1 MEQRAAWGCVALAA
15 LLGCCAAQGA
25 GPGAGLRELL
35 AWKQVSFAFADDAAR
50 SRALDSGDFVPEHN
64 APLGLDVSGDRLF
77 VTVPRWRKGVAATL
91 NVIHLDDA
99 MLRSDGPPAAPLL
112 QPYPSWEANTLPAEG
127 EGEGAAA
134 GKLLSVFRVRADP
147 CGRLW
152 ALDTGLDDLL
162 GSTRRVAP
170 ARLVVIDLAS
180 DRVVREYALP
190 DADLKPDS
198 FWAHIAVDVTNAT
211 CDDAFAYLSDVGAQ
225 GLVVYSWK
233 QNASWRVEHHFF
245 NFDPLRG
252 NFHIGGANFQWKDG
266 LFGVAL
272 SAPDDD
278 GGRTAYFHPL
288 ASTHEFAVPT
298 RVWQNSSAADDYYAY
313 RVLGSRG
320 ERAQSTA
327 SFIHEPSGVLFY
339 TLVNRN
345 GVGCWNTNK
354 PFSEENQG
362 LAAHD
367 DKALIFPNDLKVCG
381 GGNLWVL
388 SNRLGDFLYGKLD
401 PNEVNYRIFRR
412 PVPEVVRGTVCE

>member
-1 MEQRAAWGCVALAA
+1 MPDRAQRAAWSFVALAA

-25 GPGAGLRELL
+25 GAGAGAGLRELL

-50 SRALDSGDFVPEHN
+50 SRALDSGVFVPEHN

-91 NVIHLDDA
+91 NVVHLDDA

-112 QPYPSWEANTLPAEG
+112 QPYPSWEANTLPADG
-127 EGEGAAA
+127 EGEDAAA
-134 GKLLSVFRVRADP
+134 GKLVSVFRVRADP

-170 ARLVVIDLAS
+170 ARLV
-180 DRVVREYALP
+180 
-190 DADLKPDS
+190 
-198 FWAHIAVDVTNAT
+198 
-211 CDDAFAYLSDVGAQ
+211 

-367 DKALIFPNDLKVCG
+367 DKALIFPNDLK
-381 GGNLWVL
+381 
-388 SNRLGDFLYGKLD
+388 
-401 PNEVNYRIFRR
+401 
-412 PVPEVVRGTVCE
+412 